1 MNINYVPFRPSMLDQ
16 DLIISVP
23 EKETYYELLQILE
36 DEGVLWLSGCVPT
49 KREYRYKKNQAL
61 RIKNKKMTC
70 DDAAFYE
77 QNYFGYTFT
86 VWEGGCLD
94 GVSVDDLI

>member
-1 MNINYVPFRPSMLDQ
+1 MNINYVQFHPSMLDQ

-36 DEGVLWLSGCVPT
+36 DEGVLWLSGHVPT
-49 KREYRYKKNQAL
+49 KCKYRHNKNQAL

-70 DDAAFYE
+70 GDTVFYE
-77 QNYFGYTFT
+77 QNYFDYTFT